1 MSWMN
6 DITQVRSDP
15 QQVDDG
21 VYDSLE
27 LYGSSESYD
36 EYILRC
42 TCAGIEPIFTRAEF
56 EDKNFIMW
64 YFRGR
69 LF

>member
-1 MSWMN
+1 MSWIN
-6 DITQVRSDP
+6 DIVRVKLNSP
-15 QQVDDG
+15 PVDDD

-27 LYGSSESYD
+27 LYSSSESYD

>member
-1 MSWMN
+1 MN
-6 DITQVRSDP
+6 DIVQAKPDP
-15 QQVDDG
+15 QQIDE
-21 VYDSLE
+21 SLE
-27 LYGSSESYD
+27 LYDSSESYD

-42 TCAGIEPIFTRAEF
+42 TCAGVESIFTRAEF
-56 EDKNFIMW
+56 EDRNLMR

>member
-6 DITQVRSDP
+6 DIAQAKPDP
-15 QQVDDG
+15 QQVDE
-21 VYDSLE
+21 SLE
-27 LYGSSESYD
+27 LYDSSESYD

-42 TCAGIEPIFTRAEF
+42 TCIGVEPLFTRAEF
-56 EDKNFIMW
+56 EDGNLMQ

>member
-6 DITQVRSDP
+6 DIAQARSDP
-15 QQVDDG
+15 QQVDE
-21 VYDSLE
+21 SLE
-27 LYGSSESYD
+27 LYDSSESYD

-42 TCAGIEPIFTRAEF
+42 TCAGVESIFTRAEF
-56 EDKNFIMW
+56 EDRNLMR

>member
-1 MSWMN
+1 MN
-6 DITQVRSDP
+6 DIAQARSDS

-27 LYGSSESYD
+27 LYSSSESYD

-56 EDKNFIMW
+56 EDRNFIMW